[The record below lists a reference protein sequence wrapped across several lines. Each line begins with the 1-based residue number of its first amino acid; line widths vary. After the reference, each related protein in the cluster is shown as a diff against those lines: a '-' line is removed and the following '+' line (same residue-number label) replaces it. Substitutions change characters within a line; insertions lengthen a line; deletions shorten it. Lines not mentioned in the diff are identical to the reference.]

1 MTCNAYRISRAY
13 SLYPLSNASGSKDKV
28 VIISQ
33 TKETTIKHHTIDG
46 KSSLRVRPKAEET
59 VDH

>member
-1 MTCNAYRISRAY
+1 MKL
-13 SLYPLSNASGSKDKV
+13 SLIREDLDENMRQSDSIWGSMDKV

-46 KSSLRVRPKAEET
+46 KSSLRVRPKAEEM
-59 VDH
+59 VDP